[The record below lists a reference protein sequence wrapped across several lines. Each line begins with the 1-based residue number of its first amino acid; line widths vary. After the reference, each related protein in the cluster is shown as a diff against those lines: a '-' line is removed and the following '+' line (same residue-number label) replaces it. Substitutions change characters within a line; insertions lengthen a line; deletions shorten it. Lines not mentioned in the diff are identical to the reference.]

1 MRADIEPRAH
11 FVAIAMQDQRFRIA
25 VEHDLDFGEAAILD
39 QFDLQQRNLRCV
51 IV

>member
-11 FVAIAMQDQRFRIA
+11 VAAIPMQDQRFRIA
-25 VEHDLDFGEAAILD
+25 VEHDFDFGEATVLD